1 MVCENY
7 LKRKKTR
14 TKRRRR
20 GLESKTKKR
29 ARAQWS
35 VKLREAEE
43 NRRFLECREV
53 FYFYF
58 VCVCVLG
65 VLNFVVSLARA
76 RKVKT

>member
-1 MVCENY
+1 M
-7 LKRKKTR
+7 
-14 TKRRRR
+14 
-20 GLESKTKKR
+20 
-29 ARAQWS
+29 
-35 VKLREAEE
+35 KLREAEE

-76 RKVKT
+76 RKVKRERHVTFIYVRVGNWTEIDPIGLGFEDCGLVCAD